1 MSDSH
6 LIVRPARKADWETM
20 IAIADRAFLPIRR
33 TTRAALGDLISD
45 VLYPA
50 GDERSKGLEVRRFL
64 ETTPENALVCE
75 SGGKIVGFLTY
86 RIDGAVGTISNNGAD
101 PENHVP
107 GTGSAMYRAVMEIF
121 RAKGC
126 KVAKVMTGLDDVF
139 APARRAY
146 QKAGFREHL
155 EHVTYYCDLTES

>member
-86 RIDGAVGTISNNGAD
+86 RIDGAIGTISNNAA
-101 PENHVP
+101 E
-107 GTGSAMYRAVMEIF
+107 Y
-121 RAKGC
+121 
-126 KVAKVMTGLDDVF
+126 LF
-139 APARRAY
+139 APLCNNRCVKWSVNHIDSRKRVAA
-146 QKAGFREHL
+146 
-155 EHVTYYCDLTES
+155 VT